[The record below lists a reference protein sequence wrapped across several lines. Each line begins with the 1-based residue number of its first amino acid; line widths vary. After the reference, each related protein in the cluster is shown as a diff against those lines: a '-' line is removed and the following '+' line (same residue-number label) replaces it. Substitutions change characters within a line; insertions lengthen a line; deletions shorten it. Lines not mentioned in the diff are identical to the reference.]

1 MECINRSCHLVI
13 GVGPGHIRP
22 LSLAPIILGLFSCGC
37 FSSLRKKA
45 PLLVLYVGTCGI
57 LDVQSTLRLVQ
68 RHYICLKYWRMHI
81 SFDVHVSVSTSTE
94 RNLLSPFAFFFLEPL
109 LWILGKRAV
118 AAKLSDVSWWL
129 YAQPW
134 QSPMSTCAMF
144 PSAFSSW
151 KLAAIRNIGTSYS
164 MTTYLPA
171 TPTLFHFFHLDWW
184 HEFMGSRA
192 ATIQCETKCNQQS
205 SS

>member
-1 MECINRSCHLVI
+1 VW
-13 GVGPGHIRP
+13 V
-22 LSLAPIILGLFSCGC
+22 LFYSP
-37 FSSLRKKA
+37 RKSICA
-45 PLLVLYVGTCGI
+45 VCTLYVGTCGI

-68 RHYICLKYWRMHI
+68 GHCTCLENWRMRI
-81 SFDVHVSVSTSTE
+81 FDVHVSVSTSTDGTKPAIVPFCFSSSW
-94 RNLLSPFAFFFLEPL
+94 SPFFGILESELL
-109 LWILGKRAV
+109 LWRSFH
-118 AAKLSDVSWWL
+118 SDVSWWL

-171 TPTLFHFFHLDWW
+171 TPTLFHFFLLDWW

-192 ATIQCETKCNQQS
+192 ATIECETKCNQQS